1 LIFDEKTP
9 FFDENR
15 QFAPLIK
22 YYAKRLRDPHSEGEL
37 WGFLWLLKYNAKRP
51 LPDQYIAV
59 CLKNEYIRLSK
70 KEEIKQ
76 PLSGLEIA
84 PRIDLDLLIDFRRIF
99 LALTSAER
107 SAILFRYGL
116 GYEQNETANLLK
128 ISRQAV
134 RKNQVRGFKK
144 IRAEI
149 LKD

>member
-1 LIFDEKTP
+1 M
-9 FFDENR
+9 FFDKNVPFYAENE
-15 QFAPLIK
+15 QFRKLIK
-22 YYAKRLRDPHSEGEL
+22 YYSTRLKDPHAEGEL
-37 WGFLWLLKYNAKRP
+37 WGFLWLLKDNAKKP
-51 LPDQYIAV
+51 LPDRYIAV
-59 CLKNEYIRLSK
+59 CIKNEYIRLSK
-70 KEEIKQ
+70 KEGIKQ

-84 PRIDLDLLIDFRRIF
+84 PQIDLDLLIDFRRIF

-107 SAILFRYGL
+107 SAVLLRYGL

-128 ISRQAV
+128 ISRQSV